1 MAPHISM
8 LKFIEIFRKFQS
20 TNTYFLNEL
29 VPLICF
35 LFGLNKYKKL
45 DKSE

>member
-1 MAPHISM
+1 M
-8 LKFIEIFRKFQS
+8 LKFIEIFREFQS
-20 TNTYFLNEL
+20 TNTYFLNQL
-29 VPLICF
+29 VSPIYF